1 MIVRESLEFERGKS
15 PAEIKRMFGGDFKPG
30 EIILRPDNGYSPN
43 RTIMMLKRKL
53 PPDYAGIEHY
63 EIATLGYI
71 DTEGKTGYY
80 GYRFEFHNFN
90 TGNHVEVNTKGIR
103 YPDPEEVLILK
114 KFLNQSKISKI
125 KATIGIYPILNGK
138 TLTLNESLNFERG
151 IDPKKTIGIGLTS
164 KRKFKNINEFIDY
177 VITALPYIF
186 GGKMPEDILSKKE
199 NGQIPESYFGQIT
212 KFLYDCGHEMP
223 NGNDDWDGSVDLAP
237 PDFHYW
243 ATPLVKKL
251 EQILG
256 EKRWSEYD

>member
-1 MIVRESLEFERGKS
+1 MIVRENINFERGLDPKKS
-15 PAEIKRMFGGDFKPG
+15 MDIGEEAAKKIKIDKIKWAFDWK
-30 EIILRPDNGYSPN
+30 ED
-43 RTIMMLKRKL
+43 
-53 PPDYAGIEHY
+53 DYEVINFIE
-63 EIATLGYI
+63 
-71 DTEGKTGYY
+71 DYY
-80 GYRFEFHNFN
+80 GY
-90 TGNHVEVNTKGIR
+90 
-103 YPDPEEVLILK
+103 
-114 KFLNQSKISKI
+114 
-125 KATIGIYPILNGK
+125 PILLVYNSHK
-138 TLTLNESLNFERG
+138 NSPFVATTTFDYTNNFMVRHSAYKAIEKMIETHAYYSENDLEESLDFERG
-151 IDPKKTIGIGLTS
+151 IDPKKAAGVGLTA
-164 KRKFKNINEFIDY
+164 KRRFKNINEFIDY